1 MEKYPH
7 VITVRLSEEELALYL
22 RLLRRFGKTPS
33 WATKSAQFRE
43 LIHRLTES
51 MPYETKYDNPGFDSL
66 DDEKEEE
73 PSEGPDPEVVVV

>member
-1 MEKYPH
+1 MRKYSH
-7 VITVRLSEEELALYL
+7 FVGARLTDEELALYL
-22 RLLRRFGKTPS
+22 RLLKRFGKVPS

-43 LIHRLTES
+43 LIHRLSES

-73 PSEGPDPEVVVV
+73 QPSPDPEVVVV

>member
-1 MEKYPH
+1 MRKYS
-7 VITVRLSEEELALYL
+7 VFVGARLTPEEHALYL
-22 RLLRRFGKTPS
+22 ELLHRFAKVPS

-43 LIHRLTES
+43 LIHRLSES

-73 PSEGPDPEVVVV
+73 PSGPDPEVVVV